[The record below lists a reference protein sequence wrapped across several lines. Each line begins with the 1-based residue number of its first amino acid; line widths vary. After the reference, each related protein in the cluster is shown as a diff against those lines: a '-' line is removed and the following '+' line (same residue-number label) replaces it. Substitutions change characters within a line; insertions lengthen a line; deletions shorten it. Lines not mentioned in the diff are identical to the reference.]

1 MLFHLG
7 FVLLTAKLHI
17 ISDLYMIIQKKFVFL
32 HSIIC
37 ILVMRKFIIRTLWTI
52 LVTVVLVV
60 ALAFYAI
67 SEGWIGYMPPIED
80 LQNPISRFATQ
91 VLSADG
97 KVMGTWNYNREN
109 RIMVDYTQLS
119 PSLVQAL
126 VATEDVRFYDHSGID
141 FYALGRA
148 IVKRGIMGQKSA
160 GGGSTIT
167 QQLAKQ
173 LYSET
178 AHSVMERLLQKPIE
192 WVIAVKLERNYTKDE
207 IIAMYLNYFDF
218 LHNAVGIKIAA
229 NTYFSKEPKDLT
241 PTESAVLIGLCKNPS
256 YFNPVRHPERAVER
270 RNVVLYQM
278 VKAGYLTEADYAKY
292 SAEPL
297 NLKFHVA
304 DHKDGIASYFRDFL
318 RRYMM
323 AKKPQKAD
331 YPSWNMV
338 KFHIDSIN
346 WEIDPLYGWCNKN
359 YKKNG
364 TPYSVYTDGLKVHTT
379 IDSRMQEY
387 AEQAMREHVVKF
399 LQPAFTRENS
409 RRPNAPYSGNLTT
422 EQLNKI
428 LMRSVRQCERYRVMK
443 AAGATEDDIMRAFR
457 TKTEMSVFTYHGE
470 IDTIMTPLDSI
481 RYYKSFLRAGFM
493 SMCPQNGHVKAY
505 VGGLDF
511 THFAYDMAME
521 GRRQVGSTIKPF
533 LYSLAMEN
541 GFSPCDL
548 APNVQQTYMVAG
560 HPWTPRN
567 ASHSRYGEMV
577 TLKWGLQQSN
587 NWISAYLMSKLSPQ
601 AFVTLLHEYGIRNP
615 EIHPSMALCLGP
627 CEITVGEMVSAYT
640 AFVNHGIRAA
650 HMFVTKIEDNE
661 GNVIAQF
668 QPRMNEVISEE
679 SANKMLYMLKAVVDG
694 GTGGRLRFKYGMTG
708 ELGGKTGTTNNNSDA
723 WFMGLTPTLVSG
735 VWVGGDDRDIHFD
748 SMSMGQG
755 ATMALPVFAYYM
767 QRVYKDKRL
776 NYSEEAVFDL
786 PENYNPCVKSEAT
799 QDADVEG
806 EDIEDIFE

>member
-1 MLFHLG
+1 
-7 FVLLTAKLHI
+7 
-17 ISDLYMIIQKKFVFL
+17 MIIQKKFVFL

-229 NTYFSKEPKDLT
+229 NTYFSKEPKNLT